1 MGSKSEDER
10 RCNRTPPLNPTRFFD
25 NVEREWLFIF
35 LICVRSE
42 DRLTTMCRCKL
53 CIWWGIKGDT
63 AETTTLRIAKAGRS
77 WITKARRD
85 IAHKPQLLTL
95 FQSLSTKKTINII
108 MFIIIIIQIL
118 LV

>member
-1 MGSKSEDER
+1 
-10 RCNRTPPLNPTRFFD
+10 
-25 NVEREWLFIF
+25 
-35 LICVRSE
+35 
-42 DRLTTMCRCKL
+42 MCRCKL